1 MRWGRAEFLSHMLRR
16 GVAVVGDDAFAVEN
30 ASSPAVRVSLGAA
43 RNRAELS
50 EALQFLAEALKLS
63 VKTLQVV

>member
-1 MRWGRAEFLSHMLRR
+1 MLRR